1 MLNTSVLNFRNYM
14 RIGRPSNYQIKGGKL
29 SVAQASYFLLLISC
43 LLFQPVSAQNPAP
56 AKPQTKPIAL
66 VGGTIHVGN
75 GTVID
80 KGTLVFDK
88 GILTAV
94 GDASTGFDRNATEVI
109 DVTGKHLYPG
119 LIAMGATT
127 GLVEISS
134 VRATADNQE
143 IGALNPNVRALVAYN
158 TDSEVIPTLR
168 NNGLL
173 LTQATPQGGT
183 ISGSS
188 SVMELDGWNW
198 EDAVLKKD
206 DGIWLTWP
214 PFFAREFNFDD
225 FSVSLQKNSRRQEV
239 INSLT
244 QLFSDARA
252 YSQIKNPSITN
263 LKLEALRGLF
273 SGSQNLYIRADNSKD
288 IVESVQFAK
297 LQGVQKPVII
307 GAEDALRVVDF
318 LKENNV
324 PVVLGETH
332 RLPNRQDEPVYQPY
346 QLPSL
351 LQKAGVTVA
360 LSYGEAYWR
369 TRNLP
374 FVAGTAAGFGNLNR
388 EEALKMITSTPAKIL
403 GVDKQVGTLEKGK
416 LATLVVCKGDIL
428 DMRSNGIEHAFI
440 RGRKTDLDD
449 RHKRQYKKY
458 NDKYDIGNK

>member
-1 MLNTSVLNFRNYM
+1 M
-14 RIGRPSNYQIKGGKL
+14 KKL
-29 SVAQASYFLLLISC
+29 TIFLSLIS
-43 LLFQPVSAQNPAP
+43 VGIWAQNPAP
-56 AKPQTKPIAL
+56 AKPQTKAVAL

-80 KGTLVFDK
+80 KGVVVFDK
-88 GILTAV
+88 GILTAI
-94 GDASTGFDRNATEVI
+94 GDANTAFDRSKTDVI
-109 DVTGKHLYPG
+109 EVTGKHLYPG

-127 GLVEISS
+127 GLIGITS

-143 IGALNPNVRALVAYN
+143 IGALNPNVRALIAYD

-206 DGIWLTWP
+206 DGLWLTWP
-214 PFFAREFNFDD
+214 PFFAREFNIDD
-225 FSVSLQKNSRRQEV
+225 FSLSLQRNTRRQEV
-239 INSLT
+239 INTLV

-252 YSQIKNPSITN
+252 YSQIKNPNITN

-273 SGSQNLYIRADNSKD
+273 DGRQSLYIRADNSKD
-288 IVESVQFAK
+288 IIESVKFAK
-297 LQGVQKPVII
+297 QQGVQKVIVV
-307 GAEDALRVVDF
+307 GAEDALRVADF

-324 PVVLGETH
+324 AVVLGETH

-351 LQKAGVTVA
+351 LHKAGVTVA
-360 LSYGEAYWR
+360 LSYGDAYWR

-374 FVAGTAAGFGNLNR
+374 FVAGTAAGFGNLDR
-388 EEALKMITSTPAKIL
+388 EEALKMITSTPAKLL
-403 GVDKQVGTLEKGK
+403 GVDNQVGTLEKGK

-440 RGRKTDLDD
+440 RGRKIDLDD
-449 RHKRQYKKY
+449 RHKRQYRKY
-458 NDKYDIGNK
+458 TDKYEIGNK

>member
-1 MLNTSVLNFRNYM
+1 M
-14 RIGRPSNYQIKGGKL
+14 RTGKHFNHL
-29 SVAQASYFLLLISC
+29 VRLRILLFTRTLRSKLLFLFLISYFQ
-43 LLFQPVSAQNPAP
+43 FQSGWAQNPAP
-56 AKPQTKPIAL
+56 AKPQAKAIAL
-66 VGGTIHVGN
+66 VGGTVHVGN
-75 GTVID
+75 GSVIE
-80 KGTLVFDK
+80 KGVVVFDK
-88 GILTAV
+88 GILTAI
-94 GDASTGFDRNATEVI
+94 GDANTAFDRSKTDVI
-109 DVTGKHLYPG
+109 EVTGKHLYPG

-127 GLVEISS
+127 GLIGITS

-143 IGALNPNVRALVAYN
+143 IGALNPNVRALIAYD

-206 DGIWLTWP
+206 DGLWLTWP

-225 FSVSLQKNSRRQEV
+225 FSVSLQRNTRRQEV
-239 INSLT
+239 INTLV

-252 YSQIKNPSITN
+252 YSQIKNPNVTN

-273 SGSQNLYIRADNSKD
+273 DGRQSLYIRADNSKD
-288 IVESVQFAK
+288 IIESVKFAK
-297 LQGVQKPVII
+297 QQGVQKVIVV
-307 GAEDALRVVDF
+307 GAEDALRVADF

-324 PVVLGETH
+324 AVVLGETH

-351 LQKAGVTVA
+351 LHKAGVTVA
-360 LSYGEAYWR
+360 LSYGDAYWR

-374 FVAGTAAGFGNLNR
+374 FVAGTAAGFGNLDR
-388 EEALKMITSTPAKIL
+388 EEALKMITSTPAKLL
-403 GVDKQVGTLEKGK
+403 GIDNQVGTLEKGK

-440 RGRKTDLDD
+440 RGRKIDLDD
-449 RHKRQYKKY
+449 RHKRQYRKY
-458 NDKYDIGNK
+458 SDKYEIGNK

>member
-1 MLNTSVLNFRNYM
+1 MKTGRLFNQQIELCKH
-14 RIGRPSNYQIKGGKL
+14 RIASLLTPISYL
-29 SVAQASYFLLLISC
+29 LLLFSYFLHQPLL
-43 LLFQPVSAQNPAP
+43 AQNPAP
-56 AKPQTKPIAL
+56 AKPQTKAIAL

-75 GTVID
+75 GTVIE
-80 KGTLVFDK
+80 KGVVVFDK

-94 GDASTGFDRNATEVI
+94 GDANTAFDRSKTEVFE
-109 DVTGKHLYPG
+109 VSGKHLYPG

-134 VRATADNQE
+134 VRSTIDNQE
-143 IGALNPNVRALVAYN
+143 TGTLNPSVRALVAYN
-158 TDSEVIPTLR
+158 ADSEVIPTLR

-206 DGIWLTWP
+206 DGLWLTWP
-214 PFFAREFNFDD
+214 PYFAREFNFDD
-225 FSVSLQKNSRRQEV
+225 FSLSLQRNTRRQEI

-252 YSQIKNPSITN
+252 YSQIKNVNVTN

-273 SGSQNLYIRADNSKD
+273 SGSQSLYIRADNSKD
-288 IVESVQFAK
+288 NIEAVKFAK
-297 LQGVQKPVII
+297 QQGVQKTII
-307 GAEDALRVVDF
+307 VGAEDALRVADF

-346 QLPSL
+346 QLPAL

-374 FVAGTAAGFGNLNR
+374 FVAGTAAGFGNLDR
-388 EEALKMITSTPAKIL
+388 EEALKMITSTPAKLL
-403 GVDKQVGTLEKGK
+403 GIDKLVGTLEKGK
-416 LATLVVCKGDIL
+416 MATLVVCKGDIL
-428 DMRSNGIEHAFI
+428 DMRSNGIEQAFI

-449 RHKRQYKKY
+449 RQKRQYRKY
-458 NDKYDIGNK
+458 SDKYEIGDK

>member
-1 MLNTSVLNFRNYM
+1 M
-14 RIGRPSNYQIKGGKL
+14 KKL
-29 SVAQASYFLLLISC
+29 LLLLLSYFT
-43 LLFQPVSAQNPAP
+43 FQATAFAQNPAP
-56 AKPQTKPIAL
+56 AKPQTKAIAL
-66 VGGTIHVGN
+66 VGGTVHVGN
-75 GTVID
+75 GTVIER
-80 KGTLVFDK
+80 GVVVFDK

-94 GDASTGFDRNATEVI
+94 GDANTAFDRNKTEVI
-109 DVTGKHLYPG
+109 ETTGKHIYPG

-134 VRATADNQE
+134 VRATTDMQE
-143 IGALNPNVRALVAYN
+143 VGSINPNTRALIAYN

-173 LTQATPQGGT
+173 LTQATPQGGM

-206 DGIWLTWP
+206 DGLWLTWP
-214 PFFAREFNFDD
+214 PFFAREFNFED
-225 FSVSLQKNSRRQEV
+225 FSVSLQKNARRQEA
-239 INSLT
+239 ISTLE
-244 QLFSDARA
+244 QLFSDASA
-252 YSQIKNPSITN
+252 YSQIKNTSVTN

-273 SGSQNLYIRADNSKD
+273 NGKQSLYIRADNSKD
-288 IVESVQFAK
+288 IIEAVQFAK
-297 LQGVQKPVII
+297 KQGVKKTIVV
-307 GAEDALRVVDF
+307 GAEDALRVADF

-324 PVVLGETH
+324 AVVLGETH
-332 RLPNRQDEPVYQPY
+332 RLPSRQDEPVYQPY
-346 QLPSL
+346 QLPAL
-351 LQKAGVTVA
+351 LHRAGVTVA

-374 FVAGTAAGFGNLNR
+374 FVAGTAAGFGNLDR
-388 EEALKMITSTPAKIL
+388 EEALKMITATPAKLL
-403 GVDKQVGTLEKGK
+403 GIDSQVGTLEKGK
-416 LATLVVCKGDIL
+416 MATLVVCKGDIL

-458 NDKYDIGNK
+458 TDKYEIGDK

>member
-1 MLNTSVLNFRNYM
+1 MIVSINKTKTTAFRRLAEVVFGASAPVLF
-14 RIGRPSNYQIKGGKL
+14 S
-29 SVAQASYFLLLISC
+29 LIS
-43 LLFQPVSAQNPAP
+43 LSSNAQNPAP
-56 AKPQTKPIAL
+56 AKPQAKPMAL
-66 VGGTIHVGN
+66 VGGTVHIGN
-75 GTVID
+75 GTVIE
-80 KGTLVFDK
+80 KGVVVFDK
-88 GILTAV
+88 GVLTAV
-94 GDASTGFDRNATEVI
+94 GDASTTFDKAKTEVV

-127 GLVEISS
+127 GLVEITS

-143 IGALNPNVRALVAYN
+143 IGTLNPNVRALIAYN

-206 DGIWLTWP
+206 DGLWLTWP
-214 PFFAREFNFDD
+214 AFFAREFNFDD
-225 FSVSLQKNSRRQEV
+225 FSVNLQRNTRRQEV
-239 INSLT
+239 VNSLA

-252 YSQIKNPSITN
+252 YSEIKNPAITN

-273 SGSQNLYIRADNSKD
+273 DGRQNLYIRADNSKD
-288 IVESVQFAK
+288 IVESVKFAK
-297 LQGVQKPVII
+297 QQGVKKII
-307 GAEDALRVVDF
+307 IVGAEDALRVAEF

-324 PVVLGETH
+324 AVVLGETH
-332 RLPNRQDEPVYQPY
+332 RLPARQDEPVYQPY
-346 QLPSL
+346 RLPAL

-374 FVAGTAAGFGNLNR
+374 FTAGTAAGFGGISS
-388 EEALKMITSTPAKIL
+388 EEALKMITSTPAKLL
-403 GVDKQVGTLEKGK
+403 GIDNVVGTIEKGK

-428 DMRSNGIEHAFI
+428 DMRSNGIDHAFI
-440 RGRKTDLDD
+440 RGRKIDLDD
-449 RHKRQYKKY
+449 RHKRQYRKY
-458 NDKYDIGNK
+458 TDKYEIGTK

>member
-1 MLNTSVLNFRNYM
+1 M
-14 RIGRPSNYQIKGGKL
+14 KKL
-29 SVAQASYFLLLISC
+29 TIFLSLIS
-43 LLFQPVSAQNPAP
+43 LGAWAQNPAP

-66 VGGTIHVGN
+66 VGGTVHVGN

-80 KGTLVFDK
+80 KGVIVFDK
-88 GILTAV
+88 GVLTAV
-94 GDASTGFDRNATEVI
+94 GDANTTFDRSKTEVI

-143 IGALNPNVRALVAYN
+143 VGSLNPSVRALIAYD

-198 EDAVLKKD
+198 EDAALKKD
-206 DGIWLTWP
+206 DGLWLTWP
-214 PFFAREFNFDD
+214 PYFAREFNLDD
-225 FSVSLQKNSRRQEV
+225 FSLNLQRNTRRQEI
-239 INSLT
+239 INGLN

-252 YSQIKNPSITN
+252 YSQIKNPSVTN
-263 LKLEALRGLF
+263 LKLESLRGLF
-273 SGSQNLYIRADNSKD
+273 NGNQSLYIRADNSKD
-288 IVESVQFAK
+288 IIEAVKFAK
-297 LQGVQKPVII
+297 QHNVQRINIV
-307 GAEDALRVVDF
+307 GAEDALRVADF
-318 LKENNV
+318 LKENTV
-324 PVVLGETH
+324 AVVLGETH

-346 QLPSL
+346 QLPAL
-351 LQKAGVTVA
+351 LLKAGVTVA
-360 LSYGEAYWR
+360 LSYGDAYWR

-374 FVAGTAAGFGNLNR
+374 FVTGTAAGFGNLDR
-388 EEALKMITSTPAKIL
+388 EEALKMITSTPAKLMGI
-403 GVDKQVGTLEKGK
+403 DRQVGTIEKGK

-428 DMRSNGIEHAFI
+428 DMRSNGIEQAFI
-440 RGRKTDLDD
+440 RGRKIDLDD
-449 RHKRQYKKY
+449 RQKRQYRKY
-458 NDKYDIGNK
+458 ADKYEIGDK

>member
-1 MLNTSVLNFRNYM
+1 M
-14 RIGRPSNYQIKGGKL
+14 KKL
-29 SVAQASYFLLLISC
+29 TIFLSLIS
-43 LLFQPVSAQNPAP
+43 VGIWAQNPAP
-56 AKPQTKPIAL
+56 AKPQAKAIAL
-66 VGGTIHVGN
+66 VGGTVHVGN
-75 GTVID
+75 GSVIE
-80 KGTLVFDK
+80 KGVVVFDK
-88 GILTAV
+88 GILTAI
-94 GDASTGFDRNATEVI
+94 GDANTAFDRSKTDVI
-109 DVTGKHLYPG
+109 EVTGKHLYPG

-127 GLVEISS
+127 GLIGITS

-143 IGALNPNVRALVAYN
+143 IGALNPNVRALIAYD

-206 DGIWLTWP
+206 DGLWLTWP

-225 FSVSLQKNSRRQEV
+225 FSVSLQRNTRRQEV
-239 INSLT
+239 INTLV

-252 YSQIKNPSITN
+252 YSQIKNPNVTN

-273 SGSQNLYIRADNSKD
+273 DGRQSLYIRADNSKD
-288 IVESVQFAK
+288 IIESVKFAK
-297 LQGVQKPVII
+297 QQGVQKVIVV
-307 GAEDALRVVDF
+307 GAEDALRVADF

-324 PVVLGETH
+324 AVVLGETH

-351 LQKAGVTVA
+351 LHKAGVTVA
-360 LSYGEAYWR
+360 LSYGDAYWR

-374 FVAGTAAGFGNLNR
+374 FVAGTAAGFGNLDR
-388 EEALKMITSTPAKIL
+388 EEALKMITSTPAKLL
-403 GVDKQVGTLEKGK
+403 GIDSQIGTLEKGK

-440 RGRKTDLDD
+440 RGRKIDLDD
-449 RHKRQYKKY
+449 RHKRQYRKY
-458 NDKYDIGNK
+458 TDKYEIGNK

>member
-1 MLNTSVLNFRNYM
+1 M
-14 RIGRPSNYQIKGGKL
+14 RTGKHFNHL
-29 SVAQASYFLLLISC
+29 VSLRILLFTKTLRSKLLFLFLISYFL
-43 LLFQPVSAQNPAP
+43 FQSGWAQNPAP
-56 AKPQTKPIAL
+56 AKPQTKAIAL
-66 VGGTIHVGN
+66 VGGTVHVGN
-75 GTVID
+75 GSVIE
-80 KGTLVFDK
+80 KGVVVFDK
-88 GILTAV
+88 GILTAI
-94 GDASTGFDRNATEVI
+94 GDANTAFDRSKTDVI
-109 DVTGKHLYPG
+109 EVTGKHLYPG

-134 VRATADNQE
+134 VRATTDNQE
-143 IGALNPNVRALVAYN
+143 IGALNPNVRALIAYD

-206 DGIWLTWP
+206 DGLWLTWP

-225 FSVSLQKNSRRQEV
+225 FSVSLQRNTRRQEV
-239 INSLT
+239 INTLV

-252 YSQIKNPSITN
+252 YSQIKNPNVTN

-273 SGSQNLYIRADNSKD
+273 DGRQSLYIRADNSKD
-288 IVESVQFAK
+288 IIESVKFAK
-297 LQGVQKPVII
+297 QQGVQKVIVV

-324 PVVLGETH
+324 AVVLGETH

-351 LQKAGVTVA
+351 LHKAGVTVA

-374 FVAGTAAGFGNLNR
+374 FVAGTAAGFGNLDR
-388 EEALKMITSTPAKIL
+388 EEALKMITSTPAKLL
-403 GVDKQVGTLEKGK
+403 GVDSQVGTIEKGK

-440 RGRKTDLDD
+440 RGRKIDLDD
-449 RHKRQYKKY
+449 RHKRQYRKY
-458 NDKYDIGNK
+458 SDKYEIGNK

>member
-1 MLNTSVLNFRNYM
+1 M
-14 RIGRPSNYQIKGGKL
+14 KKL
-29 SVAQASYFLLLISC
+29 TILFSFISMAIW
-43 LLFQPVSAQNPAP
+43 AQNPAP

-66 VGGTIHVGN
+66 VGATVHVGN
-75 GTVID
+75 GTVIE
-80 KGTLVFDK
+80 KGIVVFDK

-94 GDASTGFDRNATEVI
+94 GDANTAFDRTKTEII
-109 DVTGKHLYPG
+109 DASGKHLYPG
-119 LIAMGATT
+119 LIAMCATT

-134 VRATADNQE
+134 VRATADNSE
-143 IGALNPNVRALVAYN
+143 TGTLNPNVRALIAYN

-183 ISGSS
+183 IAGSS

-206 DGIWLTWP
+206 DGLWLTWP
-214 PFFAREFNFDD
+214 PYFAREFNFDD

-244 QLFSDARA
+244 QLFSDANA
-252 YSQIKNPSITN
+252 YSQIKNPNITN

-273 SGSQNLYIRADNSKD
+273 SGNQNLYIRADNSKD
-288 IVESVQFAK
+288 IIEAVKFAK
-297 LQGVQKPVII
+297 QQGVQKTVIV
-307 GAEDALRVVDF
+307 GAEDALHVVDF
-318 LKENNV
+318 LKENNI

-351 LQKAGVTVA
+351 LQKAGITVA

-374 FVAGTAAGFGNLNR
+374 FLAGTAAGFGQLDR
-388 EEALKMITSTPAKIL
+388 EEALKMITSTPAKIM
-403 GVDKQVGTLEKGK
+403 GIDKQVGTLEKGK
-416 LATLVVCKGDIL
+416 MATLVVCKGDIL
-428 DMRSNGIEHAFI
+428 DMRSNGIEQAFI

-449 RHKRQYKKY
+449 RHKRQYRKY
-458 NDKYDIGNK
+458 SDKYEIGDK

>member
-1 MLNTSVLNFRNYM
+1 M
-14 RIGRPSNYQIKGGKL
+14 KKL
-29 SVAQASYFLLLISC
+29 LLLLLSYFT
-43 LLFQPVSAQNPAP
+43 FQATAFAQNPAP
-56 AKPQTKPIAL
+56 AKPQTKAIAL
-66 VGGTIHVGN
+66 VGGTVHVGN
-75 GTVID
+75 GTVIER
-80 KGTLVFDK
+80 GVVVFDK

-94 GDASTGFDRNATEVI
+94 GDANTAFDRNKTEVI
-109 DVTGKHLYPG
+109 ETTGKHIYPG

-134 VRATADNQE
+134 VRATTDMQE
-143 IGALNPNVRALVAYN
+143 VGSINPNTRALIAYN

-173 LTQATPQGGT
+173 LTQATPQGGM

-206 DGIWLTWP
+206 DGLWLTWP
-214 PFFAREFNFDD
+214 PFFAREFNFED
-225 FSVSLQKNSRRQEV
+225 FSVSLQKNARRQEA
-239 INSLT
+239 ISTLE
-244 QLFSDARA
+244 QLFSDASA
-252 YSQIKNPSITN
+252 YSQIKNTSVTN

-273 SGSQNLYIRADNSKD
+273 NGKQSLYIRADNSKD
-288 IVESVQFAK
+288 IIEAVQFAK
-297 LQGVQKPVII
+297 KQGVKKTIVV
-307 GAEDALRVVDF
+307 GAEDALRVADF

-324 PVVLGETH
+324 AVVLGETH
-332 RLPNRQDEPVYQPY
+332 RLPSRQDEPVYQPY
-346 QLPSL
+346 QLPAL
-351 LQKAGVTVA
+351 LHKAGVTVA

-374 FVAGTAAGFGNLNR
+374 FVAGTAAGFGNLDR
-388 EEALKMITSTPAKIL
+388 EEALKMITATPAKLL
-403 GVDKQVGTLEKGK
+403 GIDSQVGTLEKGK
-416 LATLVVCKGDIL
+416 MATLVVCKGDIL

-458 NDKYDIGNK
+458 TDKYEIGDK

>member
-1 MLNTSVLNFRNYM
+1 M
-14 RIGRPSNYQIKGGKL
+14 KKL
-29 SVAQASYFLLLISC
+29 TIFLSLIS
-43 LLFQPVSAQNPAP
+43 VGIWAQNPAP
-56 AKPQTKPIAL
+56 AKPQTKAVAL

-80 KGTLVFDK
+80 KGVVVFDK
-88 GILTAV
+88 GILTAI
-94 GDASTGFDRNATEVI
+94 GDANTAFDRSKTDVI
-109 DVTGKHLYPG
+109 EVTGKHLYPG

-127 GLVEISS
+127 GLIGITS

-143 IGALNPNVRALVAYN
+143 IGALNPNVRALIAYD

-206 DGIWLTWP
+206 DGLWLTWP
-214 PFFAREFNFDD
+214 PFFAREFNIDD
-225 FSVSLQKNSRRQEV
+225 FSLSLQRNTRRQEV
-239 INSLT
+239 INTLV

-252 YSQIKNPSITN
+252 YSQINNPNITN

-273 SGSQNLYIRADNSKD
+273 DGRQSLYIRADNSKD
-288 IVESVQFAK
+288 IIESVKFAK
-297 LQGVQKPVII
+297 QQGVQKVIVV
-307 GAEDALRVVDF
+307 GAEDALRVADF

-324 PVVLGETH
+324 AVVLGETH

-351 LQKAGVTVA
+351 LHKAGVTVA
-360 LSYGEAYWR
+360 LSYGDAYWR

-374 FVAGTAAGFGNLNR
+374 FVAGTAAGFGNLDR
-388 EEALKMITSTPAKIL
+388 EEALKMITSTPAKLL
-403 GVDKQVGTLEKGK
+403 GVDNQVGTLEKGK

-440 RGRKTDLDD
+440 RGRKIDLDD
-449 RHKRQYKKY
+449 RHKRQYRKY
-458 NDKYDIGNK
+458 TDKYEIGNK

>member
-1 MLNTSVLNFRNYM
+1 VTKKDDKAK
-14 RIGRPSNYQIKGGKL
+14 IKFSKTMKKL
-29 SVAQASYFLLLISC
+29 TIFLSLIS
-43 LLFQPVSAQNPAP
+43 VGIWAQNPAP
-56 AKPQTKPIAL
+56 AKPQTKAVAL

-80 KGTLVFDK
+80 KGVVVFDK
-88 GILTAV
+88 GILTAI
-94 GDASTGFDRNATEVI
+94 GDANTAFDRSKTDVI
-109 DVTGKHLYPG
+109 EVTGKHLYPG

-127 GLVEISS
+127 GLIGITS

-143 IGALNPNVRALVAYN
+143 IGALNPNVRALIAYD

-206 DGIWLTWP
+206 DGLWLTWP
-214 PFFAREFNFDD
+214 PFFAREFNIDD
-225 FSVSLQKNSRRQEV
+225 FSLSLQRNTRRQEV
-239 INSLT
+239 INTLV

-252 YSQIKNPSITN
+252 YSQIKNPNITN

-273 SGSQNLYIRADNSKD
+273 DGRQSLYIRADNSKD
-288 IVESVQFAK
+288 IIESVKFAK
-297 LQGVQKPVII
+297 QQGVQKVIVV
-307 GAEDALRVVDF
+307 GAEDALRVADF

-324 PVVLGETH
+324 AVVLGETH

-351 LQKAGVTVA
+351 LHKAGVTVA
-360 LSYGEAYWR
+360 LSYGDAYWR

-374 FVAGTAAGFGNLNR
+374 FVAGTAAGFGNLDR
-388 EEALKMITSTPAKIL
+388 EEALKMITSTPAKLL
-403 GVDKQVGTLEKGK
+403 GVDNQVGTLEKGK

-440 RGRKTDLDD
+440 RGRKIDLDD
-449 RHKRQYKKY
+449 RHKRQYRKY
-458 NDKYDIGNK
+458 TDKYEIGNK

>member
-1 MLNTSVLNFRNYM
+1 M
-14 RIGRPSNYQIKGGKL
+14 KKL
-29 SVAQASYFLLLISC
+29 TILFSFISTAIW
-43 LLFQPVSAQNPAP
+43 AQNPAP

-66 VGGTIHVGN
+66 VGATVHVGN
-75 GTVID
+75 GTVIE
-80 KGTLVFDK
+80 KGVVVFDK

-94 GDASTGFDRNATEVI
+94 GDANTAFDRTGTEII
-109 DVTGKHLYPG
+109 DASGKHLYPG
-119 LIAMGATT
+119 LIAMCATT

-134 VRATADNQE
+134 VRATADNSE
-143 IGALNPNVRALVAYN
+143 TGTLNPNVRALIAYN

-183 ISGSS
+183 IAGSS

-206 DGIWLTWP
+206 DGLWLTWP
-214 PFFAREFNFDD
+214 PYFAREFNFDD

-239 INSLT
+239 INSLI
-244 QLFSDARA
+244 QLFSDAHA
-252 YSQIKNPSITN
+252 YSQIKNPNITN

-288 IVESVQFAK
+288 IIEAVKFAK
-297 LQGVQKPVII
+297 QQGVQKTVIV
-307 GAEDALRVVDF
+307 GAEDALHVVDF
-318 LKENNV
+318 LKENNI

-351 LQKAGVTVA
+351 LQKAGITVA

-374 FVAGTAAGFGNLNR
+374 FLAGTAAGFGQLDR
-388 EEALKMITSTPAKIL
+388 EEALKMITSTPAKIM
-403 GVDKQVGTLEKGK
+403 GIDKQVGTLEKGK
-416 LATLVVCKGDIL
+416 MATLVVCKGDIL
-428 DMRSNGIEHAFI
+428 DMRSNGIEQAFI

-449 RHKRQYKKY
+449 RHKRQYRKY
-458 NDKYDIGNK
+458 SDKYEIGDK

>member
-1 MLNTSVLNFRNYM
+1 M
-14 RIGRPSNYQIKGGKL
+14 KKL
-29 SVAQASYFLLLISC
+29 TIFLSLIS
-43 LLFQPVSAQNPAP
+43 LGAWAQNPAP

-66 VGGTIHVGN
+66 VGATVHVGN

-80 KGTLVFDK
+80 KGVIVFDK
-88 GILTAV
+88 GVLTAV
-94 GDASTGFDRNATEVI
+94 GDANTTFDRSKTEVI

-134 VRATADNQE
+134 VRATTDNQE
-143 IGALNPNVRALVAYN
+143 VGTLNPSVRALIAYD

-206 DGIWLTWP
+206 DGLWLTWP
-214 PFFAREFNFDD
+214 PYFAREFNLDN
-225 FSVSLQKNSRRQEV
+225 FSLNLQRNTRRQEI
-239 INSLT
+239 INGLT

-252 YSQIKNPSITN
+252 YSQIKNPSVTN

-273 SGSQNLYIRADNSKD
+273 NGNQSLYVRADNSKD
-288 IVESVQFAK
+288 IIESVKFAK
-297 LQGVQKPVII
+297 QQGVQKINII
-307 GAEDALRVVDF
+307 GAEDGLRVAEF

-324 PVVLGETH
+324 AVVLGETH

-351 LQKAGVTVA
+351 LMKAGVTVA
-360 LSYGEAYWR
+360 LSYGDAYWR

-374 FVAGTAAGFGNLNR
+374 FVAGTAAGFGSLDR
-388 EEALKMITSTPAKIL
+388 EEALKMITSTPAKLMGI
-403 GVDKQVGTLEKGK
+403 DRQVGTIEKGK

-428 DMRSNGIEHAFI
+428 DMRSNGIELAYI
-440 RGRKTDLDD
+440 RGRKIDLDD
-449 RHKRQYKKY
+449 RQKRQYRKY
-458 NDKYDIGNK
+458 SDKYEIGDK

>member
-1 MLNTSVLNFRNYM
+1 M
-14 RIGRPSNYQIKGGKL
+14 KKL
-29 SVAQASYFLLLISC
+29 TIFLSLIS
-43 LLFQPVSAQNPAP
+43 VGIWAQNPAP
-56 AKPQTKPIAL
+56 AKPQTKAVAL

-80 KGTLVFDK
+80 KGVVVFDK
-88 GILTAV
+88 GILTAI
-94 GDASTGFDRNATEVI
+94 GDANTAFDRSKTDVI
-109 DVTGKHLYPG
+109 EVTGKHLYPG

-127 GLVEISS
+127 GLIGITS

-143 IGALNPNVRALVAYN
+143 IGALNPNVRALIAYD

-206 DGIWLTWP
+206 DGLWLTWP
-214 PFFAREFNFDD
+214 PFFAREFNIDD
-225 FSVSLQKNSRRQEV
+225 FSLSLQRNTRRQEV
-239 INSLT
+239 INTLV

-252 YSQIKNPSITN
+252 YSQIKNPNITN

-273 SGSQNLYIRADNSKD
+273 DGRQSLYIRADNSKD
-288 IVESVQFAK
+288 IIESVKFAK
-297 LQGVQKPVII
+297 QQGVQKVIVV
-307 GAEDALRVVDF
+307 GAEDALRVADF

-324 PVVLGETH
+324 AVVLGETH

-351 LQKAGVTVA
+351 LHKAGVTVA
-360 LSYGEAYWR
+360 LSYGDAYWR

-374 FVAGTAAGFGNLNR
+374 FVAGTAAGFGNLDR
-388 EEALKMITSTPAKIL
+388 EEALKMITSTPAKLL
-403 GVDKQVGTLEKGK
+403 GVDNQVGTLEKGK
-416 LATLVVCKGDIL
+416 LATLVICKGDIL

-440 RGRKTDLDD
+440 RGRKIDLDD
-449 RHKRQYKKY
+449 RHKRQYRKY
-458 NDKYDIGNK
+458 TDKYEIGNK